1 MNPVD
6 HAGIVDGVIERLS
19 GNLHPT
25 SGYHHVTIANPGRLA
40 FLAGQMPMDETGTQV
55 VGVADLDRQVDV
67 TVEHTLKALAIG
79 GARPEDVVRSVVY
92 VVGDQAAAAR
102 AWHRFAES
110 SIGAAFTSA
119 STLLGVAAL
128 GFPDQLVEL
137 ELTAVLPPVG

>member
-1 MNPVD
+1 V
-6 HAGIVDGVIERLS
+6 IGVIERRGS
-19 GNLHPT
+19 DELHPT

-40 FLAGQMPMDETGTQV
+40 FLAGQMPMDETGMRV
-55 VGVADLDRQVDV
+55 VGVGDLDRQVDV
-67 TVEHTLKALAIG
+67 TVEHTLKALATA

-92 VVGDQAAAAR
+92 VVGGQEAAAR

-110 SIGAAFTSA
+110 PIGAAFTSA

-137 ELTAVLPPVG
+137 ELTAALPAEG